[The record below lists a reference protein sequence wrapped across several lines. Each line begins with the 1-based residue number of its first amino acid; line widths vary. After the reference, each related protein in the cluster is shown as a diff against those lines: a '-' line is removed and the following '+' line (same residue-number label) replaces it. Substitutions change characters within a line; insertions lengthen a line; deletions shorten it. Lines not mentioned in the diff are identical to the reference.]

1 MLRKGLVARALAGG
15 RVLRNLAGSAIVL
28 LAGIAIIAVFFPR
41 SLVFWGVG
49 AANTFILF
57 AGSSLLGLGVGFL
70 VGWGRSS
77 GIRPISL
84 PLLVYV
90 EVLRGI
96 PRIVIVLIAVVVFP
110 RIGIGIDW
118 AVLWGIIALGV
129 SSSAYQGEVFRSG
142 FQSIVR
148 GQVEAARG
156 LGMTQWQTMRYVTLP
171 QVMRTILPPLGNE
184 WVVVLKDTSLLIVL
198 PGFARLRI
206 PDVIELTKVA
216 QTVQQSTFDITD
228 WPIIFAATAIVYL
241 AMTLFVSGLIRYA
254 EERFK
259 VPGLGVMPA

>member
-1 MLRKGLVARALAGG
+1 MLPRGLAARVRAGG
-15 RVLRNLAGSAIVL
+15 RVLRNLAASAIVL
-28 LAGIAIIAVFFPR
+28 VVGFGVIAVFFPR

-49 AANTFILF
+49 AVNTFILF
-57 AGSSLLGLGVGFL
+57 AGSSMLGLAIGFF

-77 GIRPISL
+77 GIWPLSL
-84 PLLVYV
+84 PLLAYV

-96 PRIVIVLIAVVVFP
+96 PRIVIVLAAVVVFP
-110 RIGIGIDW
+110 RIGLGIDW
-118 AVLWGIIALGV
+118 AVLWGIITLGV

-148 GQVEAARG
+148 GQIEAARSLG
-156 LGMTQWQTMRYVTLP
+156 LTQWQTMQYVTLP

-198 PGFARLRI
+198 PGVARLRI
-206 PDVIELTKVA
+206 PDVIELMKVA
-216 QTVQQSTFDITD
+216 QTVQQSTFVITQ

-254 EERFK
+254 EGRFR